1 MKAGLTLLGALTIMW
16 LQVIPAEAAQLMHIR
31 IGEHGT
37 FTRIVFEFDGHVR
50 FQEPVIKGK
59 GRFSIVFFDSATTE
73 DIPFQK
79 FHERTKRVGAVE
91 FIQQGPHLTASVT
104 LSSSD
109 FKLNFFSLFSPDR
122 VVLDIYWGNE
132 DQTAFTPRKPFDRIL
147 TAPEAESKSLPPASK
162 SGLLQISLLI
172 ASVMLN
178 VITVIILALLS
189 FKLLQR
195 IRSTDPANTGEIF
208 DSDETLDERV
218 FSIDSKINEEMKKY
232 DRT

>member
-1 MKAGLTLLGALTIMW
+1 MKAWLTLLCALTIMW
-16 LQVIPAEAAQLMHIR
+16 LQVIPAEAAQLRHIR
-31 IGEHGT
+31 IGEHKT

-59 GRFSIVFFDSATTE
+59 GKFSLVFFDSATTE
-73 DIPFQK
+73 ALPFQK
-79 FHERTKRVGAVE
+79 FHERTRRVGAVE
-91 FIQQGPHLTASVT
+91 LIQRGPHLTASVT
-104 LSSSD
+104 LPSPD

-147 TAPEAESKSLPPASK
+147 TAPEAENKSLSPASK
-162 SGLLQISLLI
+162 SGRLQISLLI
-172 ASVMLN
+172 VLVMLN

-189 FKLLQR
+189 FKLLQK
-195 IRSTDPANTGEIF
+195 IRATDPTNTGKFF
-208 DSDETLDERV
+208 DSDGTSDERV
-218 FSIDSKINEEMKKY
+218 FSIDSKIKEEMKKY

>member
-16 LQVIPAEAAQLMHIR
+16 LQVIPAEAAQLRHIR

-50 FQEPVIKGK
+50 FQEPVIKGR

-73 DIPFQK
+73 ALPFQK
-79 FHERTKRVGAVE
+79 LRERTKRVSAVE
-91 FIQQGPHLTASVT
+91 FIQQGPNLTANVT
-104 LSSSD
+104 LSSPD
-109 FKLNFFSLFSPDR
+109 FKLNFFSFFGPDR

-132 DQTAFTPRKPFDRIL
+132 DQTAFTPRKSFDRIL
-147 TAPEAESKSLPPASK
+147 TAPEAESKSLPLPLK
-162 SGLLQISLLI
+162 SGRLQISLLI
-172 ASVMLN
+172 TLVMLN

-195 IRSTDPANTGEIF
+195 IRATDPANTGEIF
-208 DSDETLDERV
+208 DSDRTSDERV
-218 FSIDSKINEEMKKY
+218 FSIDSRIDKEMKKY
-232 DRT
+232 DRI